1 MSRPKKYKI
10 DSLELE
16 KLASFG
22 CSNRDIADFYGCTE
36 SLISKSYSSFITKG
50 RAKRKIKLRQLQWRA
65 AERGNVS
72 MLIWL
77 GKQYLGQ
84 SEHPMGD
91 EDEMVEGELELIEI

>member
-1 MSRPKKYKI
+1 MARPKKYKI
-10 DSLELE
+10 SKDEVE

-36 SLISKSYSSFITKG
+36 SLISKSYSSFIIKG

-84 SEHPMGD
+84 SEYPMGD
-91 EDEMVEGELELIEI
+91 EDEMVDGELEIVEI